1 MSQERS
7 VTNRSGPDLEKL
19 SQLRA
24 KTDRQILKLFGSRLE
39 DGLRSAREAEAE
51 RADRALREAQ
61 KLWAVMREE
70 QRLGFESRLD
80 ELRRAVERLRRW
92 RQPQPLRAASV

>member
-1 MSQERS
+1 MREEPC
-7 VTNRSGPDLEKL
+7 VTNRSGPNPEKL
-19 SQLRA
+19 RQLRA

-39 DGLRSAREAEAE
+39 DGLRSAAAAEAE

-70 QRLGFESRLD
+70 QRLGFEGRLD
-80 ELRRAVERLRRW
+80 ELRAAVERLRNWHER
-92 RQPQPLRAASV
+92 RRLRAASM